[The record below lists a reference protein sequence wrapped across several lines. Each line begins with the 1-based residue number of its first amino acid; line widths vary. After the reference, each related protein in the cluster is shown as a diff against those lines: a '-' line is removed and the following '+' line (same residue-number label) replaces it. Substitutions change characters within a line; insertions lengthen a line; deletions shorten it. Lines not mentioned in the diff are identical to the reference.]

1 MNEQYTTIKKQLE
14 RAQESAVDSAQI
26 KKLED
31 QIRQLRALIKR
42 LEDEKIPL
50 LQRYRLLQN

>member
-31 QIRQLRALIKR
+31 QIRQLRAEIKK
-42 LEDEKIPL
+42 LEDERIS
-50 LQRYRLLQN
+50 